1 MLDFPSLHLQLINKV
16 VFVVSFVGNNGTFIM
31 GYKAMVMD
39 VEFLYHLAYVLTS
52 TLGLF
57 VHELF
62 YSILV
67 GVQTVKLQEQPSFS
81 PKKPRLSSCA
91 AVRPDLSGGDS
102 VQRDQE
108 RDSQRTLHPADG
120 AARSHPRLP
129 LLHRGFP
136 LSERGLHHGGGP
148 SAADLCWWVTP
159 LNGCVMKEFILR
171 TCTFSQVPSRRKLL
185 RRTSGHALEME
196 SAALQ
201 ISNQE
206 SPRRKVGAEK
216 CNLQVMLVSPQKYK

>member
-1 MLDFPSLHLQLINKV
+1 MNWEKQLLTDAADINLIYWGLFSCCYQRSYLLLTCWSEPAVLPVHQLLNKV

-67 GVQTVKLQEQPSFS
+67 NAHTHTHTGHGQVLLSIDPSVC
-81 PKKPRLSSCA
+81 LSA

-102 VQRDQE
+102 VQRDKE
-108 RDSQRTLHPADG
+108 RHS
-120 AARSHPRLP
+120 
-129 LLHRGFP
+129 
-136 LSERGLHHGGGP
+136 
-148 SAADLCWWVTP
+148 
-159 LNGCVMKEFILR
+159 
-171 TCTFSQVPSRRKLL
+171 
-185 RRTSGHALEME
+185 
-196 SAALQ
+196 
-201 ISNQE
+201 
-206 SPRRKVGAEK
+206 
-216 CNLQVMLVSPQKYK
+216 

>member
-1 MLDFPSLHLQLINKV
+1 MNWEKQLLTDAADINLIYWRHFSCCYQRSYLLLTCWSEPAVLPVHQLLNKV

-67 GVQTVKLQEQPSFS
+67 NTHTHTGHGQVLLSIDPSVC
-81 PKKPRLSSCA
+81 LSV

-102 VQRDQE
+102 VQRDKE
-108 RDSQRTLHPADG
+108 RHS
-120 AARSHPRLP
+120 
-129 LLHRGFP
+129 
-136 LSERGLHHGGGP
+136 
-148 SAADLCWWVTP
+148 
-159 LNGCVMKEFILR
+159 
-171 TCTFSQVPSRRKLL
+171 
-185 RRTSGHALEME
+185 
-196 SAALQ
+196 
-201 ISNQE
+201 
-206 SPRRKVGAEK
+206 
-216 CNLQVMLVSPQKYK
+216 

>member
-1 MLDFPSLHLQLINKV
+1 MNWEKQLLTDAADINLIYWGLFSCCYQRSYLLLTCWSEPAVLPVHQLLNKV

-67 GVQTVKLQEQPSFS
+67 NAHTHTQVTVRFCSVLT
-81 PKKPRLSSCA
+81 RLSVCLSA

-102 VQRDQE
+102 VQRDKE
-108 RDSQRTLHPADG
+108 RHS
-120 AARSHPRLP
+120 
-129 LLHRGFP
+129 
-136 LSERGLHHGGGP
+136 
-148 SAADLCWWVTP
+148 
-159 LNGCVMKEFILR
+159 
-171 TCTFSQVPSRRKLL
+171 
-185 RRTSGHALEME
+185 
-196 SAALQ
+196 
-201 ISNQE
+201 
-206 SPRRKVGAEK
+206 
-216 CNLQVMLVSPQKYK
+216 

>member
-1 MLDFPSLHLQLINKV
+1 MLPVHQLLNKV

-67 GVQTVKLQEQPSFS
+67 NAHTHTHTGHGQVLLSIDPSVC
-81 PKKPRLSSCA
+81 LSA

-102 VQRDQE
+102 VQRDKE
-108 RDSQRTLHPADG
+108 RHS
-120 AARSHPRLP
+120 
-129 LLHRGFP
+129 
-136 LSERGLHHGGGP
+136 
-148 SAADLCWWVTP
+148 
-159 LNGCVMKEFILR
+159 
-171 TCTFSQVPSRRKLL
+171 
-185 RRTSGHALEME
+185 
-196 SAALQ
+196 
-201 ISNQE
+201 
-206 SPRRKVGAEK
+206 
-216 CNLQVMLVSPQKYK
+216 